1 MAASHATQRLIRALF
16 VLTVALPGIPASAG
30 VAPSLDTARQQYGD
44 AMEAIDRGEWTEYQ
58 QLRPGLDD
66 YPLAIY
72 LDYFTLTRQ
81 ARTVKPADAR
91 RFLDASANSPLPN
104 RFLAIYLRAAGKERR
119 WDDFL
124 AVMPEEPNDVRLKC
138 YYFRARLAS
147 GDKKSA
153 WAGAERLWV
162 YGKSRPDECDPLFD
176 AWLDSGALTDG
187 IVWARLLKTFEARQG
202 SLMKYVARQG
212 SPALKVWSDKL
223 QAVYAKPDRMRNVSL
238 PASSA
243 YSADIAAQGL
253 AYQARFNPEA
263 ALANWQ
269 HYQRALKFS
278 KTQSQAVEYAIALQ
292 SLFAKSEANA
302 SWLRGALQRQ
312 GNDKLVEIR
321 LRWALGE
328 QDWNTLRDTL
338 PLLSENA
345 RAESGWRYW
354 QAAVDAR
361 MGKHESAQR
370 ALAGLA
376 TERGY
381 YSFLAADKLGEPYA
395 FNHQPLVLESARHEP
410 LKRLPAVQRVEE
422 LYYHEEANLAHS
434 EWFKVLQD
442 LDDATE
448 RRELASLAYQQ
459 GWHRLAIDAA
469 NKAKAWDQLDLRFPI
484 AYEDTFSHY
493 ASLQRV
499 PSTELMAIAR
509 RESAFFPEARSPVG
523 AQGLMQIMPATGK
536 QVASKLGR
544 RHRNADLYKVENN
557 VLLGSAYYRQLLDR
571 FDGNRVFALAAY
583 NAGPHRVD
591 RWRKVSEATLPVE
604 MWIETI
610 PYRETRNYVQAVLAY
625 NVVFQYLIG
634 ETYSLLTQEERA
646 FTY

>member
-1 MAASHATQRLIRALF
+1 MAASHATHHLICALLLAL
-16 VLTVALPGIPASAG
+16 VLPVAPASAG
-30 VAPSLDTARQQYGD
+30 IAPSLDTARQQYGD
-44 AMEAIDRGEWTEYQ
+44 AMEAIDRGEWTEYR

-81 ARTVKPADAR
+81 PGDVRPADAR

-119 WDDFL
+119 WKDFL
-124 AVMPEEPNDVRLKC
+124 AVMPDEPNDVRLKC
-138 YYFRARLAS
+138 YFFRAKLAE
-147 GDKKSA
+147 GEKSAA

-176 AWLDSGALTDG
+176 AWIDSGALTDD

-212 SPALKVWSDKL
+212 SPALKPWSDKL
-223 QAVYAKPDRMRNVSL
+223 KAVYAKPDRMRSINL
-238 PASSA
+238 PASSD
-243 YSADIAAQGL
+243 YSADIVAQGL
-253 AYQARFNPEA
+253 AYLARFNPEA
-263 ALANWQ
+263 ALTHWE
-269 HYQRALKFS
+269 HYQAALEFS
-278 KTQSQAVEYAIALQ
+278 ATQVQSVEYAIALQ
-292 SLFAKSEANA
+292 SLFAKTEANTP
-302 SWLRGALQRQ
+302 WLSGALQRL
-312 GNDKLVEIR
+312 GDDKLVEIR

-328 QDWNTLRDTL
+328 QDWNTLRDSL
-338 PLLSENA
+338 PLLSPTA
-345 RAESGWRYW
+345 RADSGWRYW

-361 MGKHESAQR
+361 SGNRKAAQQALES
-370 ALAGLA
+370 LA

-422 LYYHEEANLAHS
+422 LYYHDEANLAHS

-442 LDDATE
+442 SDDATE
-448 RRELASLAYQQ
+448 RRELASLAYEQ

-523 AQGLMQIMPATGK
+523 ARGLMQIMPATGK
-536 QVASKLGR
+536 QVASSLGR

-571 FDGNRVFALAAY
+571 FDGNRVFALTAY

-591 RWRKVSEATLPVE
+591 RWRKVSEQTLPVE

-610 PYRETRNYVQAVLAY
+610 PYRETRNYVQAVLSY

-634 ETYSLLTQEERA
+634 EPHSLLTREERA
-646 FTY
+646 LTY